1 MGQFDSPTEAAIA
14 RLKGED
20 LSKSP
25 VGNVSEKAL
34 NLSGILLEMVGFS
47 GASKVTGL
55 LSALKK
61 LAVNKDEANLSYIA
75 EAILDDLKC
84 LYRMN
89 EEMKNKVEDVLS
101 SERLDPIVANAILHA
116 TRTNIETRLKRLAH
130 IIAHGV
136 KEDDLEPESLDD
148 MMRAAVELTEGDIVL
163 LKAIYEKQI
172 GLLRTG
178 AYLSAEWS
186 QQVSANWSMHFNH
199 LDSPEFLHVR
209 SSLARLQSLG
219 LVAPVETM
227 MSRNGSIAHQPFG
240 MVLEGKKF
248 YERLQGVATDER
260 QAR

>member
-1 MGQFDSPTEAAIA
+1 MSQLDSETDAALAQLDREELSTMPGGEFAQIIGDLLA
-14 RLKGED
+14 LIGTGGLWAVAGGTSNLLLKVRRL
-20 LSKSP
+20 
-25 VGNVSEKAL
+25 A
-34 NLSGILLEMVGFS
+34 
-47 GASKVTGL
+47 GASYASNLIFAITAVRNDLEFLCERHAELRERIESLRTDPKFAKAVA
-55 LSALKK
+55 AL
-61 LAVNKDEANLSYIA
+61 A
-75 EAILDDLKC
+75 
-84 LYRMN
+84 
-89 EEMKNKVEDVLS
+89 
-101 SERLDPIVANAILHA
+101 LHA
-116 TRTNIETRLKRLAH
+116 MHTSVKDRLKR
-130 IIAHGV
+130 IARIAVNGV

-163 LKAIYEKQI
+163 LRAIYEKQI

-186 QQVSANWSMHFNH
+186 QQVAANWSMHFNH

-248 YERLQGVATDER
+248 YERLQDLATDDR
-260 QAR
+260 QAT